1 MGVSRDELRKLSSQ
15 IDSLFDLGKNEEA
28 ATILKQALADST
40 DDRAYNLFFLGEAAG
55 YLEGDSKKQKSY
67 LLQAYQ
73 LEENDPYIVKNLGVY
88 YLINDSERKA
98 IKLFNKAIELDP
110 NDFESFRNKGLALSN
125 IGREKKA
132 MEWFA
137 RAISKNPLDYDAIR
151 QTGVSLSK
159 LGKDLEAI
167 EWFRNALSVNENDY
181 DSMRQLG
188 ISLAMLGKYE
198 TSIDLLKLALSVN
211 PNDLESKRNL
221 RLVIR
226 KMTGEGE
233 TFFSKA
239 LNYLGRKLASAW
251 RRLIN
256 QIFG

>member
-1 MGVSRDELRKLSSQ
+1 MGASRNELRELSSQ
-15 IDSLFDLGKNEEA
+15 IDALFDLGKREEA
-28 ATILKQALADST
+28 ATLLNQAITDSAG
-40 DDRAYNLFFLGEAAG
+40 DGAYNLFFLGEAAG
-55 YLEGDSKKQKSY
+55 YLERDIRKQKSY

-98 IKLFNKAIELDP
+98 IKLFDKAIELDP

-125 IGREKKA
+125 LGREKKA

-137 RAISKNPLDYDAIR
+137 KAVAINHLDYDAIR
-151 QTGVSLSK
+151 QTGISLSK
-159 LGKDLEAI
+159 LGKDGEAI
-167 EWFRNALSVNENDY
+167 EWFRKALAVNENDY

-198 TSIDLLKLALSVN
+198 TAVGVLKLALSVN
-211 PNDLESKRNL
+211 PNDYESKRNL
-221 RLVIR
+221 NLVLR
-226 KMTGEGE
+226 KMSGEGE
-233 TFFSKA
+233 TFLSRT

-256 QIFG
+256 QL